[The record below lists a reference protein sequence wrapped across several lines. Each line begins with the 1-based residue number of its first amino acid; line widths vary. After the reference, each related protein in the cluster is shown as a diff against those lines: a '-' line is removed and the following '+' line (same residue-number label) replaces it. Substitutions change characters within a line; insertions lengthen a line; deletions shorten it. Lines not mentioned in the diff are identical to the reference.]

1 MLTNEEIFNLI
12 VLLITFLVTMYMV
25 ILTLL
30 DCYTQDLE
38 KEKQYSILKNKK
50 DIEKRINKMNRRKSK

>member
-1 MLTNEEIFNLI
+1 MLRNEEIFNLI
-12 VLLITFLVTMYMV
+12 VLLITFVITMYMV

-50 DIEKRINKMNRRKSK
+50 DIEKRINKMNRRKIK